1 MTRRGLAIALAIAL
15 VGGMLFGMFPE
26 ADTRFSALFYDETSH
41 RFPLAAMP
49 WAGVLRDA
57 LQALPW
63 LIAAPAA
70 IALVA
75 KLAWPSRRLMLSG
88 RAIVLLLA
96 TFLIVPGLI
105 ANGLFKTHWNRPRP
119 NETVQ
124 FGGALPFV
132 AWWDPR
138 GQCPENCSFF
148 SGEAAAAFWTYAP
161 AALAPPVMRPLAF
174 GAATALGLGT
184 GLMRVAFGRH
194 FLSDV
199 IAAGLVSYV
208 VIWLMHGYLYRWPRT
223 RWREEALDESL
234 TRLAMPAH
242 RVARRALGLPAIAAH
257 GGGAAKDGP
266 SGA

>member
-1 MTRRGLAIALAIAL
+1 MTRWGIHIALGIALA
-15 VGGMLFGMFPE
+15 GGLLFGLLPE
-26 ADTRFSALFYDETSH
+26 ADVRFSALFHDGARG
-41 RFPLAAMP
+41 RFPVAELA
-49 WAGVLRDA
+49 WAGITRDA

-70 IALVA
+70 IALLV
-75 KLAWPSRRLMLSG
+75 KLAWPSRKLMLSG

-105 ANGLFKTHWNRPRP
+105 ANGVFKTHWNRPRP

-124 FGGALPFV
+124 FGGTIPFV

-138 GQCPENCSFF
+138 GECRENCSFF

-161 AALAPPVMRPLAF
+161 AALTPPPLRPLAF
-174 GAATALGLGT
+174 AAATALGLGT

-199 IAAGLVSYV
+199 IAAGVVTYI

-223 RWREEALDESL
+223 RWREDAVEQGL

-242 RVARRALGLPAIAAH
+242 RTVRRALGLPAI
-257 GGGAAKDGP
+257 GAGEGLATKDGP